1 MQKHQKEEK
10 IMENTVAEI
19 AEGGS
24 IIVKTAETGSKIANT
39 TEEEKN
45 KTCLVIIGF
54 ASFIYH
60 KYLKTAFFEMY
71 LYPISGYAF
80 SKLEFFVYIQ
90 YKKLLRKLQE
100 TVKEKVTCIK
110 MIRENQNNILY
121 NCSFPTNGEDI
132 DNLEVKTILEEYK
145 FIGLDAKIIFSPF
158 AIKFLDNLQ
167 NVGAGDLFDKKVYL
181 LDQSIILINN
191 ENWAVDIIGV
201 MNDKTFNYSKVD
213 LTIALLSKNSQEK
226 IENISCTTENLYKEN
241 YALNCFAEN
250 QLRGELESAISDLG
264 KDILVIYFL
273 NTSNKI
279 DFVSK
284 NGNRFYKKSNK
295 GLSAGAIIA
304 IALVS
309 TFAVSVCVILLL
321 LKKKDKK
328 EAIDMKSELT
338 YMKDL

>member
-1 MQKHQKEEK
+1 
-10 IMENTVAEI
+10 
-19 AEGGS
+19 
-24 IIVKTAETGSKIANT
+24 
-39 TEEEKN
+39 
-45 KTCLVIIGF
+45 
-54 ASFIYH
+54 
-60 KYLKTAFFEMY
+60 
-71 LYPISGYAF
+71 
-80 SKLEFFVYIQ
+80 
-90 YKKLLRKLQE
+90 
-100 TVKEKVTCIK
+100 
-110 MIRENQNNILY
+110 
-121 NCSFPTNGEDI
+121 
-132 DNLEVKTILEEYK
+132 
-145 FIGLDAKIIFSPF
+145 
-158 AIKFLDNLQ
+158 
-167 NVGAGDLFDKKVYL
+167 
-181 LDQSIILINN
+181 
-191 ENWAVDIIGV
+191 

-250 QLRGELESAISDLG
+250 QLRGELYSAISDLG

-295 GLSAGAIIA
+295 GLCPGCAGAIIA